1 MGRRARFALEAMAL
15 RAFKLLALVLPR
27 TAFLALGRGLGA
39 LVAAVDRRH
48 VAIARDNLR
57 RSFPDWTEDRVS
69 RTARGVWV
77 HFGGVMFDLVR
88 ILARG
93 PDIVTPLATIE
104 GRENAERA
112 HGSGRGVVLI
122 TGHFGNWEAHGI
134 VHAKNFGSIGVI
146 ARPLDN
152 PALDQAMV
160 TLRQSAGNEVIEK
173 EHAMIRSVRRLKAG
187 QGVAF
192 VVDQNVQEKEG
203 IFVNF
208 FGRPACT
215 TPFASKLAIKT
226 GAMVLPCR
234 AVMTADLRYRVIYDE
249 PLDPRDFGTGEEAV
263 ETLTQAMMNA
273 TEAWIR
279 ADPEQW
285 LWMHRR
291 WHTQRSSPSSLA
303 GGGTEDRGPDET
315 GVSA

>member
-1 MGRRARFALEAMAL
+1 MPREVRYTLEAWALGAFKFMAL
-15 RAFKLLALVLPR
+15 VIPRALFLRVGR
-27 TAFLALGRGLGA
+27 TLGA
-39 LVAAVDRRH
+39 LIAALDPKHRN
-48 VAIARDNLR
+48 IAKDNLR
-57 RSFPDWTEDRVS
+57 RSFPAWTEAEVD

-93 PDIVTPLATIE
+93 PASVDPLVTIE
-104 GRENAERA
+104 GREHAERA
-112 HGSGRGVVLI
+112 HRSPHGVILI
-122 TGHFGNWEAHGI
+122 TGHFGNWETHGI
-134 VHAKNFGSIGVI
+134 VHAKHFGSIGVV

-152 PALDQAMV
+152 PRLNAAMTAL
-160 TLRQSAGNEVIEK
+160 RESAGNEVIEK
-173 EHAMIRSVRRLKAG
+173 EHAMIRSMRRLKAA
-187 QGVAF
+187 QGIAF

-215 TPFASKLAIKT
+215 TPFAARLALKT

-234 AVMTADLRYRVIYDE
+234 AVMTGDLRYRVIYDA
-249 PLDPRDFGTGEEAV
+249 PIDPSTFGSSDEAV
-263 ETLTQAMMNA
+263 RNLTQAMTDI

-279 ADPEQW
+279 ANPDQW

-291 WHTQRSSPSSLA
+291 WHTQPSA
-303 GGGTEDRGPDET
+303 PET
-315 GVSA
+315 PA

>member
-1 MGRRARFALEAMAL
+1 MRRKIRFALESATL
-15 RAFKLLALVLPR
+15 GAFKVLALVIPR
-27 TAFLALGRGLGA
+27 SLFLRMGRSVGA
-39 LVAAVDRRH
+39 LVAALDQRH
-48 VAIARDNLR
+48 LAIAKDNLG
-57 RSFPDWTEDRVS
+57 RSFPDWTDEQVD
-69 RTARGVWV
+69 RTARGVWI

-93 PDIVTPLATIE
+93 PGSVDPLVTIE
-104 GRENAERA
+104 GREHAEAA
-112 HGSGRGVVLI
+112 HRSPHGVVLI
-122 TGHFGNWEAHGI
+122 TGHFGNWETHGI
-134 VHAKNFGSIGVI
+134 VHAKHFGSIGVV

-152 PALDQAMV
+152 PTLDHAMTAL
-160 TLRQSAGNEVIEK
+160 RESAGNEVIEK
-173 EHAMIRSVRRLKAG
+173 EHAMIRSMRRLKAA

-215 TPFASKLAIKT
+215 TPFAAKLALKT

-234 AVMTADLRYRVIYDE
+234 AVMMPGFRYRVIYDA
-249 PLDPRDFGTGEEAV
+249 PIDPADFGEGDTAV
-263 ETLTQAMMNA
+263 EALTQAMMNT

-279 ADPEQW
+279 ANPDQW

-291 WHTQRSSPSSLA
+291 WHTKKSGPGPIPISGSPSA
-303 GGGTEDRGPDET
+303 
-315 GVSA
+315 